1 MDNIF
6 YINLDDRKDRR
17 KNVEQQLDILG
28 WKGERIKAVKLK
40 NGALGCSMSHLKCI
54 KLAKKRELDMI
65 LICED
70 DIFFTDPILF
80 KKQLT
85 TFLSSDIS
93 WDVAIIAGNNM
104 PPYEK
109 HSDYCIKVSHCQ
121 TTTGYIVK
129 QHYYDT
135 LIDNFYSGVKL
146 LMDAPEKHREYGLD
160 KYWISLQ
167 KKDNWFMITPAT
179 ITQKPDYSDIE
190 KKVTNYN
197 WHLLDID
204 KTHWVEGRA
213 TTEEEAEE
221 IKRKLQII

>member
-1 MDNIF
+1 MHNHRRL
-6 YINLDDRKDRR
+6 YVLHQKMHLDYLKDRR
-17 KNVEQQLDILG
+17 ENIDQQFDILG

-40 NGALGCSMSHLKCI
+40 NGLLGCGMSHLKCI

-121 TTTGYIVK
+121 TTKTRWILFNVFHGFTKFSTV
-129 QHYYDT
+129 
-135 LIDNFYSGVKL
+135 
-146 LMDAPEKHREYGLD
+146 APSFERSTKFFHG
-160 KYWISLQ
+160 
-167 KKDNWFMITPAT
+167 
-179 ITQKPDYSDIE
+179 
-190 KKVTNYN
+190 
-197 WHLLDID
+197 
-204 KTHWVEGRA
+204 
-213 TTEEEAEE
+213 
-221 IKRKLQII
+221 

>member
-1 MDNIF
+1 MENIF
-6 YINLDDRKDRR
+6 YINLDNRKDRR
-17 KNVEQQLDILG
+17 KTAEQQFNALD

-40 NGALGCSMSHLKCI
+40 NGLIGCGLSHLKCI
-54 KLAKKRELDMI
+54 KLAKKRDLDMV

-70 DIFFTDPILF
+70 DIYFTNPILF

-85 TFLSSDIS
+85 KFLSSDIS
-93 WDVAIIAGNNM
+93 WDVAIIAGNNV

-121 TTTGYIVK
+121 CCTGYIVK
-129 QHYYDT
+129 KHYYDT
-135 LIDNFYSGVKL
+135 LMDNFYSGIKL
-146 LMDAPEKHREYGLD
+146 LMQAPEKHREYAVD

-167 KKDNWFMITPAT
+167 KKDNWFMIIPAT
-179 ITQKPDYSDIE
+179 VTQKPDYSDIE

-204 KTHWVEGRA
+204 KPHWIERRA
-213 TTEEEAEE
+213 LTEEEIEE
-221 IKRKLQII
+221 YKRKLNII